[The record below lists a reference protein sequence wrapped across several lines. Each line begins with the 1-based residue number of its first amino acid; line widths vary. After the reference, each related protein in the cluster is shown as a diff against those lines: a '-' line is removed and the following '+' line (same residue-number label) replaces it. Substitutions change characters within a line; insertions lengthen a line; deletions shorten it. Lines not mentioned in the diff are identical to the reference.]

1 MVGPHRSLRAMRSDH
16 TKSGNSVE
24 ERIWN
29 CQEQTL
35 YLLEA
40 DGERGLSGNLGL
52 PSAPGGMTNQKMQAI
67 MRSDQSMDS
76 GQAASLEHADVEML
90 ISQLYRLRNADR
102 GEAPGHLCRK
112 KQMAPPTS
120 S

>member
-1 MVGPHRSLRAMRSDH
+1 MELSSANSISFGRRWGARLEWQFGPPFRA
-16 TKSGNSVE
+16 
-24 ERIWN
+24 
-29 CQEQTL
+29 L
-35 YLLEA
+35 
-40 DGERGLSGNLGL
+40 
-52 PSAPGGMTNQKMQAI
+52 GMTNQKMQAI

-76 GQAASLEHADVEML
+76 GQAASLEHANVEML